1 MNKLLFIVLLLQFS
15 LANAGIKVVNK
26 SADAI
31 LIEDIRHYDW
41 EILLIYTLQVECKN
55 KQVILT
61 NIRYESG
68 HRIIKQDPMHVE
80 IVDYPHLDKVCK

>member
-1 MNKLLFIVLLLQFS
+1 MNKLILLLSLLSFS
-15 LANAGIKVVNK
+15 LANAGIKVVEK
-26 SADAI
+26 RTDSV